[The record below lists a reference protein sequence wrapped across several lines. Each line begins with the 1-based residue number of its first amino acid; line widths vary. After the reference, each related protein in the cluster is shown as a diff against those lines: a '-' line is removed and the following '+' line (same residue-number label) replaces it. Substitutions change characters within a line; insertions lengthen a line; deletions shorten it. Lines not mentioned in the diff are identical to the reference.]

1 MLTPFPVAD
10 ETDRWGNTLAVIGR
24 LKPGVTI
31 GTAQAEL
38 DLINDRLKKED
49 PARWGLGAAVS
60 GLQEH
65 ITGRFRQALLV
76 LVGAVGLVL
85 LIACTNLSNLL
96 LARAASRR
104 KEVAIRSALGA
115 GRYRLIRQMLTES
128 LVLSGCGALLG
139 VAIAFA
145 VTRAV
150 AATSAI
156 SIPLLHSVQVDG
168 TALGFTL
175 LVAVVTGLLFG
186 VVPAL
191 QISGS
196 KEHDALRDS
205 TRGSSE
211 SRGRS
216 WVRSTLVVS
225 EVALACILL
234 VGAGLLLRS
243 FMTLLDVDLGFQ
255 PGHAVAW
262 RVDVGD
268 RFGNSGPG
276 TRVAF
281 YERLVAAFQAVPGV
295 ESVGLTDTL
304 PLGRNRGWGIR
315 AKGVDYPQGG
325 PGALPRM
332 VDDGYI
338 EAMRIP
344 VIAGRNFNEHDTRDS
359 EPVMIIN
366 EAAAQRVWPG
376 QDPIGQIAI
385 VGNNR
390 EWRIIG
396 VVQNV
401 RHSSLE
407 EEPGN
412 EMYMNIRQQG
422 DWGAIDVVV
431 RTSLPL
437 ESIAPGIRSAL
448 RSLDPALP
456 TGDFQT
462 LDQIVDRAVSPRRF
476 VLLLLGAFTAVALL
490 LASLGIYGVV
500 SYSVNQRTQEIGIRM
515 ALGAS
520 AQSVRW
526 RVLKKTLALAAVGTA
541 IGAAGS
547 FALAR
552 VIGSMLYGVNASD
565 PLTFAAMMI
574 VLTLIALLAGYLPA
588 RRASRIDPMSVL
600 RSA

>member
-1 MLTPFPVAD
+1 V
-10 ETDRWGNTLAVIGR
+10 
-24 LKPGVTI
+24 
-31 GTAQAEL
+31 
-38 DLINDRLKKED
+38 
-49 PARWGLGAAVS
+49 
-60 GLQEH
+60 
-65 ITGRFRQALLV
+65 
-76 LVGAVGLVL
+76 
-85 LIACTNLSNLL
+85 
-96 LARAASRR
+96 
-104 KEVAIRSALGA
+104 
-115 GRYRLIRQMLTES
+115 
-128 LVLSGCGALLG
+128 
-139 VAIAFA
+139 
-145 VTRAV
+145 
-150 AATSAI
+150 
-156 SIPLLHSVQVDG
+156 
-168 TALGFTL
+168 
-175 LVAVVTGLLFG
+175 
-186 VVPAL
+186 
-191 QISGS
+191 
-196 KEHDALRDS
+196 
-205 TRGSSE
+205 
-211 SRGRS
+211 
-216 WVRSTLVVS
+216 
-225 EVALACILL
+225 LL

-255 PGHAVAW
+255 AEQAVAW

-268 RFGNSGPG
+268 RFNDSGPG
-276 TRVAF
+276 QRVAF
-281 YERLVAAFQAVPGV
+281 YERLVAAFEAVPGV

-315 AKGVDYPQGG
+315 AKGVDYPEGG

-344 VIAGRNFNEHDTRDS
+344 LIAGRNFNQHDTRDT
-359 EPVMIIN
+359 ERVMIIN
-366 EAAAQRVWPG
+366 EACARRVWPG
-376 QDPIGQIAI
+376 QDPIGQIATT
-385 VGNNR
+385 GGDR

-422 DWGAIDVVV
+422 DWGAIDAVV
-431 RTSLPL
+431 RTKLPV
-437 ESIAPGIRSAL
+437 EAIAPGIRAAL
-448 RSLDPALP
+448 RSLDPTLP

-462 LDQIVDRAVSPRRF
+462 LDTIVDRAVSPRRF
-476 VLLLLGAFTAVALL
+476 VLLLLAAFTAVALF

-526 RVLKKTLALAAVGTA
+526 RVLKKTLTLASIGVA

-547 FALAR
+547 FVMAR
-552 VIGSMLYGVNASD
+552 LIGSLLYGVEPAD
-565 PLTFAAMMI
+565 PLTFAAMMV